1 MITLY
6 SETHQKHNP
15 PMEFL
20 NGTLIPYYETP
31 ERIRI
36 ILESISDHGLG
47 PIQSPEPF
55 DLKWI
60 EAIHT
65 NEYMS
70 FLNQGYRKWVEA
82 GGDPNGIFPSAL
94 AVRHMNRKTDNPLA
108 SPGYYFFDLSA
119 PIVEGTYEA
128 ALSAV
133 HVALTGAQMLEE
145 GVQSVYALCRPPGH
159 HAGIDLAGGYCFMNN
174 AAVAAQ
180 YLCDQSDIHRVA
192 ILDIDIHH
200 GNGTQQ
206 IFYAR
211 SDVVYTSLHI
221 DPQVE
226 YPYFSGYSDEMG
238 SGGGIG
244 CNRNLP
250 LAPHTENEAYL
261 MALDEALAYT
271 FSCKPDALIVSAGFD
286 TYIHDPLG
294 GFDLTSDIYPIIG
307 QRIAQMALPTLFI
320 QEGGY
325 AIEALG
331 INVYGLL
338 SGYEATISKSA

>member
-6 SETHQKHNP
+6 SETHRKHNP

-36 ILESISDHGLG
+36 ILEAISEHELG
-47 PIQSPEPF
+47 PIRSPEPF
-55 DLKWI
+55 DPKWI

-65 NEYMS
+65 REYLE
-70 FLNQGYRKWVEA
+70 FLNRGYRKWVEA
-82 GGDPNGIFPSAL
+82 GGDPNALFPSAL
-94 AVRHMNRKTDNPLA
+94 AVRRMNRKTNNPIAL
-108 SPGYYFFDLSA
+108 PGYYCFDMSA
-119 PIVEGTYEA
+119 PIVEGTYDA

-133 HVALTGAQMLEE
+133 HVALAGAQTLEKGE
-145 GVQSVYALCRPPGH
+145 QSAYALCRPPGH
-159 HAGIDLAGGYCFMNN
+159 HAETDLAGGYCFMNN

-180 YLCDQSDIHRVA
+180 YLCDQPSIHRVA

-211 SDVVYTSLHI
+211 NDVVYISLHI

-238 SGGGIG
+238 SGCGIG
-244 CNRNLP
+244 YNRNLP
-250 LAPHTENEAYL
+250 LPPHTENEAYL

-271 FSCKPDALIVSAGFD
+271 FSCKPDVLIVSAGFD
-286 TYIHDPLG
+286 TFIHDPLG
-294 GFDLTSDIYPIIG
+294 GFDLTSEIYPIIG
-307 QRIAQMALPTLFI
+307 KRIAQMGLPTLFI

-338 SGYEATISKSA
+338 SGYEGAFLK